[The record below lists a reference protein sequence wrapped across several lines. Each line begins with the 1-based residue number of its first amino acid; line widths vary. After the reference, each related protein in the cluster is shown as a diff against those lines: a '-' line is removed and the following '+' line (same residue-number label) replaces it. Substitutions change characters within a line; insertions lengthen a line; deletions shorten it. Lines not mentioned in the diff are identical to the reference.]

1 LSPHPHRPAPPLLG
15 QALFVLGLS
24 IGLFVALVVD
34 RTARTFLDRDM
45 ELVRAVRDMAR
56 EEFVGEIAGDQLVD
70 DALRGMLN
78 GLDRYS
84 TYYGASEV
92 AELDRETSGEFLGL
106 GVIFRA
112 GEQGRILFAYPD
124 SPADRAGLEVGD
136 LIEKVDGRTVAGME
150 PDQLQEALHRDAALR
165 LDVVD
170 LAGDPRQVVVEPA
183 VVLDPTVRQARILA
197 GRPELGYLAI
207 RSFSH
212 RTPGE
217 FDQAVQELTKQGMQ
231 ALVLDLRGNPGG
243 ILDAAITIA
252 NRFIDAGAIVSTRT
266 RTELVTTEA
275 RREEATLA
283 GLPLVVLQ
291 DGRSASASEVLAAAL
306 QDHGA
311 AVIVGEPSYGKGT
324 VQTLK
329 RVKGRDAVV
338 KITTATYYSPSMRR
352 IEHDDED
359 ASRGGIAPD
368 LFLPIEDRERW
379 EIYGFLSAYSPPETA
394 RPALAAWEAAQ
405 GITLIGPPPA
415 DRQLEAAVALFS
427 DEDLD
432 LGVEPLR

>member
-1 LSPHPHRPAPPLLG
+1 MG

-24 IGLFVALVVD
+24 IGLFVSLVVE
-34 RTARTFLDRDM
+34 RTARSFLDRDM

-56 EEFVGEIAGDQLVD
+56 DEFVGEIGADQLVD

-112 GEQGRILFAYPD
+112 GEKGRILFAYPG
-124 SPADRAGLEVGD
+124 SPADVAGLRVGD
-136 LIEKVDGRTVAGME
+136 LIERVDGEAVEPME
-150 PDQLQEALHRDAALR
+150 NEHFQEALHRDAPLR

-170 LAGDPRQVVVEPA
+170 LQGDPREVVVQPD
-183 VVLDPTVRQARILA
+183 VVLDPTVRQVRILA
-197 GRPELGYLAI
+197 AHPGLGYLAI

-217 FDQAVQELTKQGMQ
+217 FDQAVRELTDHGMK

-243 ILDAAITIA
+243 ILDAAVTIA
-252 NRFIDAGAIVSTRT
+252 NRFIDRGAIVSTRT
-266 RTELVTTEA
+266 RAELSTTAARHDEA
-275 RREEATLA
+275 ILA

-306 QDHGA
+306 QDHAA

-352 IEHDDED
+352 IEHDEED

-379 EIYGFLSAYSPPETA
+379 EIYRFLSAYSPPETV

-405 GITLIGPPPA
+405 GITLIGPPPP
-415 DRQLEAAVALFS
+415 DRQLAAAVALLS
-427 DEDLD
+427 NDEIE

>member
-1 LSPHPHRPAPPLLG
+1 MG

-24 IGLFVALVVD
+24 IGLFVSLVVE
-34 RTARTFLDRDM
+34 RMARSFLDRDM

-56 EEFVGEIAGDQLVD
+56 DEFVGEIGPDQLVD
-70 DALRGMLN
+70 DALRGMLT

-84 TYYGASEV
+84 TYYGSSEV

-112 GEQGRILFAYPD
+112 GEKGRILFAYPG
-124 SPADRAGLEVGD
+124 SPADLAGLRVGD
-136 LIEKVDGRTVAGME
+136 LIERIDGDPVDAME
-150 PDQLQEALHRDAALR
+150 NESFQAALHRDAPLH
-165 LDVVD
+165 LEVVD
-170 LAGDPRQVVVEPA
+170 LQGDPREVVVQPD
-183 VVLDPTVRQARILA
+183 VVLDPTVRQVRILA
-197 GRPELGYLAI
+197 ARSELGYLAI

-217 FDQAVQELTKQGMQ
+217 FDQAIRELSEHGMK

-243 ILDAAITIA
+243 ILDAAVTIA
-252 NRFIDAGAIVSTRT
+252 NRFIQHGAIVSTRT

-275 RREEATLA
+275 RQGEATLA

-338 KITTATYYSPSMRR
+338 KITTARYYSPSMRR
-352 IEHDDED
+352 IEHDEED

-379 EIYGFLSAYSPPETA
+379 EIYRFLSAYSPPETV

-405 GITLIGPPPA
+405 GITLIGPPPP
-415 DRQLEAAVALFS
+415 DRQLDAAVALLS
-427 DEDLD
+427 DEEIE